1 MGTAARMTRLNLYFE
16 REKRTRETTENVI
29 EFVDRV
35 PHEFQRIRFER
46 KTRSRKNNSGKHS
59 LSLFSSLRALSL
71 SLSLSVFLSLS
82 LSLSLPLSRALSFLL
97 SLALFL
103 SLSLSFALSISLCLS
118 LSHSKILG
126 VVRACHFG
134 TNFSIQ
140 MGEGRTLS

>member
-46 KTRSRKNNSGKHS
+46 RLGLGRTTRANIPS
-59 LSLFSSLRALSL
+59 LSSLPFARSL
-71 SLSLSVFLSLS
+71 SLSLFLCFFLSLS
-82 LSLSLPLSRALSFLL
+82 LSLSLSRALSFLL